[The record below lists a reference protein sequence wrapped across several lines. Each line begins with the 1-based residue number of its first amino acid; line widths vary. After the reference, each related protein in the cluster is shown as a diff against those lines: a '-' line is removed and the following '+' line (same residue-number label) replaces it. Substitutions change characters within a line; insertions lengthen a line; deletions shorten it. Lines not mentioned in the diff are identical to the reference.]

1 MKECDRR
8 RDIEEGLCFLFF
20 IYLFFLLPCSF
31 QAFCRRPRA
40 LFNLKRRSSTDCNKE
55 GGRWN
60 GESGIKERGERRR
73 VEGEKERER
82 GREWGSVAAA
92 VRLNDVFQEEQ
103 SSLSNRRLRNELAYL
118 LGSTRRCRATAFH
131 IPR

>member
-1 MKECDRR
+1 MKEFDRG
-8 RDIEEGLCFLFF
+8 RDIVEGLCF
-20 IYLFFLLPCSF
+20 FFLFWLPCSF
-31 QAFCRRPRA
+31 HAFCRGPRA

-55 GGRWN
+55 EGRWN
-60 GESGIKERGERRR
+60 GESGIKEGGERRKWR
-73 VEGEKERER
+73 GRERER
-82 GREWGSVAAA
+82 GRGEGEVAA

-118 LGSTRRCRATAFH
+118 LGSPRRCRATAFH